1 MVCGSAVSQPD
12 VAQGGSWVDVYSL
25 RFSLTSSC
33 WGYALSM
40 EVHSSVG
47 GMFRASVQMV
57 FINISLT
64 KANQAQNK
72 GWKVPSVHHEA
83 MAMAGTFNFITG
95 REWRIESNNPTHRT
109 ILMFRITSHQPLNHT
124 CSFGLFWTPRSAWLG
139 LSTEISSHCHG
150 ISYRE
155 NVCSRLF
162 WCPPCNH
169 SPAAVS
175 VGC

>member
-1 MVCGSAVSQPD
+1 MWLKVPVGLMSTPYVSPWPVATEVMPFPWRFTAVREACS
-12 VAQGGSWVDVYSL
+12 GLLCKWCSL
-25 RFSLTSSC
+25 IFHWPKQIRPKTR
-33 WGYALSM
+33 G
-40 EVHSSVG
+40 EE
-47 GMFRASVQMV
+47 
-57 FINISLT
+57 
-64 KANQAQNK
+64 
-72 GWKVPSVHHEA
+72 VPSVHHEA
-83 MAMAGTFNFITG
+83 TAIAGTFNSITG

-124 CSFGLFWTPRSAWLG
+124 CSFGLFWTPLSAWLG

-150 ISYRE
+150 VSYRE